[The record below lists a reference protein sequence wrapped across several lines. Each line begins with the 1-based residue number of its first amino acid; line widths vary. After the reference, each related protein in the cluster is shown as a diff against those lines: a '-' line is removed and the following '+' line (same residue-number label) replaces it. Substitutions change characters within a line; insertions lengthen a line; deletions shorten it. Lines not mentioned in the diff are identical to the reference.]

1 MQLIQ
6 LIERANNTLYQELN
20 FSFTFLE
27 YHFREIYKFFEKL
40 IITFMSLSTSEKLEI
55 LKRGVEEIIPE
66 KGLEKK
72 LNKNKPLIIKAGFD
86 PTAPDLHL
94 GHTVLINKLKQFQD
108 LGHQVIFLIGDF
120 TGMIGD
126 PSGVSE
132 TRPILTVE
140 QLKKN
145 SETYQE
151 QIFKILDKKKTK
163 IEFNSTWFKKM
174 TSAELINLS
183 SKMTVARMLERDDFS
198 KRYKGNKPIS
208 IHEFIYPLVQGYD
221 SFELKSDVE
230 LGGTDQKFNL
240 LVGRDIQKS
249 FGMEEQIIMTLPIL
263 EGTDGVKKM
272 SKSLNNYIGLKES
285 PNDMFG
291 KIMSISDDLMWRYFD
306 LLSFKS
312 SVEIKEL
319 KKKTEQGLNPMEA
332 KKMLSAEIV
341 TRFHGEEKALLAEKE
356 FTNRFSKGNDP
367 AEIKLIKL
375 SMKASSV
382 SILDLLSSEELGD
395 YKLCKSKSEAR
406 RMIAQGAVKIDGK
419 KISDEAISVQNPSE
433 NTYQVGKLKHLK
445 IKLKKG

>member
-1 MQLIQ
+1 
-6 LIERANNTLYQELN
+6 
-20 FSFTFLE
+20 
-27 YHFREIYKFFEKL
+27 
-40 IITFMSLSTSEKLEI
+40 MSLSTSEKLEI

-108 LGHQVIFLIGDF
+108 LGHQVVFLIGDF

-375 SMKASSV
+375 SMKASSI

>member
-1 MQLIQ
+1 
-6 LIERANNTLYQELN
+6 
-20 FSFTFLE
+20 
-27 YHFREIYKFFEKL
+27 
-40 IITFMSLSTSEKLEI
+40 MSLSTSEKLEI

-163 IEFNSTWFKKM
+163 IEFNSSWFKKM

-375 SMKASSV
+375 SMKASSI

>member
-1 MQLIQ
+1 
-6 LIERANNTLYQELN
+6 
-20 FSFTFLE
+20 
-27 YHFREIYKFFEKL
+27 
-40 IITFMSLSTSEKLEI
+40 MSLSTSEKLEI

-108 LGHQVIFLIGDF
+108 LGHQVVFLIGDF

-174 TSAELINLS
+174 NSAELINLS

-291 KIMSISDDLMWRYFD
+291 KIMSISDELMWRYFD

>member
-1 MQLIQ
+1 
-6 LIERANNTLYQELN
+6 
-20 FSFTFLE
+20 
-27 YHFREIYKFFEKL
+27 
-40 IITFMSLSTSEKLEI
+40 MSLSTSEKLEI

-108 LGHQVIFLIGDF
+108 LGHQVVFLIGDF

-145 SETYQE
+145 SETYRE

-163 IEFNSTWFKKM
+163 IEFNSSWFKKM

-272 SKSLNNYIGLKES
+272 SKSLNNYIGLQEN

-291 KIMSISDDLMWRYFD
+291 KIMSISDNLMWRYFD
-306 LLSFKS
+306 LLSFKTS
-312 SVEIKEL
+312 IEIKEI
-319 KKKTEQGLNPMEA
+319 KKKIEQGLNPMEA

-367 AEIKLIKL
+367 TEIKLIKL
-375 SMKASSV
+375 SMKASSI
-382 SILDLLSSEELGD
+382 SILDLLSSEELGEN
-395 YKLCKSKSEAR
+395 KLCKSKSEAK

-419 KISDEAISVQNPSE
+419 KISDDDILVQNPSE

>member
-1 MQLIQ
+1 
-6 LIERANNTLYQELN
+6 
-20 FSFTFLE
+20 
-27 YHFREIYKFFEKL
+27 
-40 IITFMSLSTSEKLEI
+40 MSLSTSEKLEI

-66 KGLEKK
+66 NGLEKK
-72 LNKNKPLIIKAGFD
+72 LIKNKPLIIKAGFD

-108 LGHQVIFLIGDF
+108 LGHKVVFLIGDF

-145 SETYQE
+145 SKTYQE

-163 IEFNSTWFKKM
+163 IEFNSSWFKKM
-174 TSAELINLS
+174 TSSELINLS

-221 SFELKSDVE
+221 SFELKADVE

-272 SKSLNNYIGLKES
+272 SKSLKNYIGLQEN

-291 KIMSISDDLMWRYFD
+291 KIMSISDELMWRYFD
-306 LLSFKS
+306 LLSFKTS
-312 SVEIKEL
+312 AEIKEI
-319 KKKTEQGLNPMEA
+319 KKKIAQGLNPMEA
-332 KKMLSAEIV
+332 KKMLSVEIV
-341 TRFHGEEKALLAEKE
+341 TRFHGKEKAILAEKE
-356 FTNRFSKGNDP
+356 FTNRFSRGNDP
-367 AEIKLIKL
+367 TEIKLMKL
-375 SMKASSV
+375 TMKSS
-382 SILDLLSSEELGD
+382 SISIIDLLSSEELGD
-395 YKLCKSKSEAR
+395 KRLCKSKSEAR
-406 RMIAQGAVKIDGK
+406 RMISQGAVKIDGNK
-419 KISDEAISVQNPSE
+419 VTDETILIQNPSE

>member
-1 MQLIQ
+1 
-6 LIERANNTLYQELN
+6 
-20 FSFTFLE
+20 
-27 YHFREIYKFFEKL
+27 
-40 IITFMSLSTSEKLEI
+40 MSLSTSEKLEI

-72 LNKNKPLIIKAGFD
+72 LNKDKPLIIKAGFD

-108 LGHQVIFLIGDF
+108 LGHKVVFLIGDF

-132 TRPILTVE
+132 TRPILTLE

-163 IEFNSTWFKKM
+163 IEFNSSWFRKM

-272 SKSLNNYIGLKES
+272 SKSLNNYIGLQEN

-306 LLSFKS
+306 LLSFKTS
-312 SVEIKEL
+312 TEIKKI

-332 KKMLSAEIV
+332 KKMLSSEIV

-356 FTNRFSKGNDP
+356 FTNRFSRGNDP
-367 AEIKLIKL
+367 TEIKLINL
-375 SMKASSV
+375 SIKASSI
-382 SILDLLSSEELGD
+382 SIIDLLSSEKLGD
-395 YKLCKSKSEAR
+395 DRLCKSKSEAR
-406 RMIAQGAVKIDGK
+406 RMISQGAVKIDGN
-419 KISDEAISVQNPSE
+419 KISDDGILVQNPSE

>member
-1 MQLIQ
+1 
-6 LIERANNTLYQELN
+6 
-20 FSFTFLE
+20 
-27 YHFREIYKFFEKL
+27 
-40 IITFMSLSTSEKLEI
+40 MSLSTSEKLEI

-108 LGHQVIFLIGDF
+108 LGHQVVFLIGDF

-375 SMKASSV
+375 SMKASSI

-419 KISDEAISVQNPSE
+419 KISDDAISVQNPSE

>member
-1 MQLIQ
+1 
-6 LIERANNTLYQELN
+6 
-20 FSFTFLE
+20 
-27 YHFREIYKFFEKL
+27 
-40 IITFMSLSTSEKLEI
+40 MSLSTSEKLEI

-66 KGLEKK
+66 NGLEKK
-72 LNKNKPLIIKAGFD
+72 LTKNKPLIIKAGFD

-108 LGHQVIFLIGDF
+108 LGHKVVFLIGDF

-145 SETYQE
+145 SKTYQE

-163 IEFNSTWFKKM
+163 IEFNSSWFKKM

-208 IHEFIYPLVQGYD
+208 IHEFIYPLIQGYD
-221 SFELKSDVE
+221 SFELKADVE

-272 SKSLNNYIGLKES
+272 SKSLKNYIGLQEN

-291 KIMSISDDLMWRYFD
+291 KIMSISDELMWRYFD
-306 LLSFKS
+306 LLSFKTS
-312 SVEIKEL
+312 AEIKEI
-319 KKKTEQGLNPMEA
+319 KKKTERGLNPMEA

-341 TRFHGEEKALLAEKE
+341 TRFHGEEKAILAEKE

-367 AEIKLIKL
+367 TEIKLIRL
-375 SMKASSV
+375 SIKASSI
-382 SILDLLSSEELGD
+382 SIIDLLSNEELGD
-395 YKLCKSKSEAR
+395 KRLCKSKSEAR
-406 RMIAQGAVKIDGK
+406 RMISQGAVKIDGNK
-419 KISDEAISVQNPSE
+419 VTDETFLIQNPSE
-433 NTYQVGKLKHLK
+433 NTFQVGKLKHLK

>member
-1 MQLIQ
+1 
-6 LIERANNTLYQELN
+6 
-20 FSFTFLE
+20 
-27 YHFREIYKFFEKL
+27 
-40 IITFMSLSTSEKLEI
+40 MSLSTSEKLEI

-108 LGHQVIFLIGDF
+108 LGHQVVFLIGDF

-174 TSAELINLS
+174 TSGELINLS

-291 KIMSISDDLMWRYFD
+291 KIMSISDNLMWRYFD

-312 SVEIKEL
+312 SVEIKEI

-375 SMKASSV
+375 SMKASSI

-406 RMIAQGAVKIDGK
+406 RMIAQGAVKIDGE

-445 IKLKKG
+445 IKLKKD

>member
-1 MQLIQ
+1 
-6 LIERANNTLYQELN
+6 
-20 FSFTFLE
+20 
-27 YHFREIYKFFEKL
+27 
-40 IITFMSLSTSEKLEI
+40 MSLSTSEKLEI

-108 LGHQVIFLIGDF
+108 LGHQVVFLIGDF

-132 TRPILTVE
+132 TRPILTLE

-341 TRFHGEEKALLAEKE
+341 TRFHGKEKALLAEKE

-375 SMKASSV
+375 SMKASSI
-382 SILDLLSSEELGD
+382 SILDLLSSEELGEH
-395 YKLCKSKSEAR
+395 KLCKSKSEAR

>member
-1 MQLIQ
+1 
-6 LIERANNTLYQELN
+6 
-20 FSFTFLE
+20 
-27 YHFREIYKFFEKL
+27 
-40 IITFMSLSTSEKLEI
+40 MSLSTSEKLEI

-108 LGHQVIFLIGDF
+108 LGHQVVFLIGDF

-163 IEFNSTWFKKM
+163 IEFNSSWFKKM

-272 SKSLNNYIGLKES
+272 SKSLDNYIGLQES

-291 KIMSISDDLMWRYFD
+291 KIMSISDDLMWRYFN
-306 LLSFKS
+306 LLSFKTS
-312 SVEIKEL
+312 IEIKEI

-332 KKMLSAEIV
+332 KKMLAAEIV

-375 SMKASSV
+375 SMKASSI
-382 SILDLLSSEELGD
+382 SIVDLLSNDELGD
-395 YKLCKSKSEAR
+395 HKLCKSKSEAR
-406 RMIAQGAVKIDGK
+406 RMIAQGAVKIDGN
-419 KISDEAISVQNPSE
+419 KISDDTILVQNPSE

>member
-1 MQLIQ
+1 
-6 LIERANNTLYQELN
+6 
-20 FSFTFLE
+20 
-27 YHFREIYKFFEKL
+27 
-40 IITFMSLSTSEKLEI
+40 MSLSISKKLEI

-66 KGLEKK
+66 NGLEKK
-72 LNKNKPLIIKAGFD
+72 LNKNKSLIIKAGFD

-108 LGHQVIFLIGDF
+108 LGHKIIFLIGDF

-132 TRPILTVE
+132 TRPILTLD

-145 SETYQE
+145 SKTYQE

-163 IEFNSTWFKKM
+163 IEFNSSWFKKM

-183 SKMTVARMLERDDFS
+183 SKMTVARMLERDDFRN
-198 KRYKGNKPIS
+198 RYKGNKPIS

-221 SFELKSDVE
+221 SFELKSDIE

-272 SKSLNNYIGLKES
+272 SKSLNNYIGLREN

-306 LLSFKS
+306 LLSFRTS
-312 SVEIKEL
+312 MEIEEL

-341 TRFHGEEKALLAEKE
+341 TRFHGEKKAITAEKE
-356 FTNRFSKGNDP
+356 FTNRFSNRNNP
-367 AEIKLIKL
+367 TEIKHINLTL
-375 SMKASSV
+375 KASS
-382 SILDLLSSEELGD
+382 ILIVDLLSSEDLGE

-406 RMIAQGAVKIDGK
+406 RMISQGAVKIDGK
-419 KISDEAISVQNPSE
+419 KISDNTILVQNPSE
-433 NTYQVGKLKHLK
+433 NTFQVGKLKHLK
-445 IKLKKG
+445 IKIKKG

>member
-1 MQLIQ
+1 
-6 LIERANNTLYQELN
+6 
-20 FSFTFLE
+20 
-27 YHFREIYKFFEKL
+27 
-40 IITFMSLSTSEKLEI
+40 MSLSTSEKLEI

-72 LNKNKPLIIKAGFD
+72 LNKDKPLIIKAGFD

-108 LGHQVIFLIGDF
+108 LGHKVVFLIGDF

-132 TRPILTVE
+132 TRPILTLE

-163 IEFNSTWFKKM
+163 IEFNSSWFKKM

-272 SKSLNNYIGLKES
+272 SKSLNNYIGLQEN

-306 LLSFKS
+306 LLSFKTS
-312 SVEIKEL
+312 AEIKDIKNKT
-319 KKKTEQGLNPMEA
+319 KKGLNPMEA

-341 TRFHGEEKALLAEKE
+341 ARFHGEEKALLAQKE
-356 FTNRFSKGNDP
+356 FTNRFSRGNDP
-367 AEIKLIKL
+367 TEIKLITL
-375 SMKASSV
+375 SIQASSI
-382 SILDLLSSEELGD
+382 SIVDLLSSEKLGND
-395 YKLCKSKSEAR
+395 RLCKSKSEAR
-406 RMIAQGAVKIDGK
+406 RMISQGAVKIDGN
-419 KISDEAISVQNPSE
+419 KISDDAILVQNPSE

>member
-1 MQLIQ
+1 
-6 LIERANNTLYQELN
+6 
-20 FSFTFLE
+20 
-27 YHFREIYKFFEKL
+27 
-40 IITFMSLSTSEKLEI
+40 MSLSTSEKLEI

-66 KGLEKK
+66 NGLEKK
-72 LNKNKPLIIKAGFD
+72 LTKNKPLIIKAGFD

-108 LGHQVIFLIGDF
+108 LGHKVVFLIGDF

-145 SETYQE
+145 SKTYQE

-163 IEFNSTWFKKM
+163 IEFNSSWFKKM

-221 SFELKSDVE
+221 SFELKADVE

-272 SKSLNNYIGLKES
+272 SKSLKNYIGLQEN

-291 KIMSISDDLMWRYFD
+291 KIMSISDELMWRYFD
-306 LLSFKS
+306 LLSFKTS
-312 SVEIKEL
+312 AEIKEI
-319 KKKTEQGLNPMEA
+319 KKKTERGLNPMEA

-341 TRFHGEEKALLAEKE
+341 TRFHGEEKAIFAEKE

-367 AEIKLIKL
+367 TEIKLIRL
-375 SMKASSV
+375 SIKASSI
-382 SILDLLSSEELGD
+382 SIIDLLSNEELGD
-395 YKLCKSKSEAR
+395 KRLCKSKSEAR
-406 RMIAQGAVKIDGK
+406 RMISQGAVKIDGNK
-419 KISDEAISVQNPSE
+419 VTDETFLIQNPSE
-433 NTYQVGKLKHLK
+433 NTFQVGKLKHLK

>member
-1 MQLIQ
+1 
-6 LIERANNTLYQELN
+6 
-20 FSFTFLE
+20 
-27 YHFREIYKFFEKL
+27 
-40 IITFMSLSTSEKLEI
+40 MSLSTSEKLEI
-55 LKRGVEEIIPE
+55 LKRGVVEIIPE

-72 LNKNKPLIIKAGFD
+72 INKNKPLIIKAGFD

-94 GHTVLINKLKQFQD
+94 GHTVLLNKLKQFQD
-108 LGHQVIFLIGDF
+108 LGHMIVFLIGDF

-132 TRPILTVE
+132 TRPILTLE

-145 SETYQE
+145 SKTYQE

-163 IEFNSTWFKKM
+163 IEFNSSWFKKM
-174 TSAELINLS
+174 TSSELINLS
-183 SKMTVARMLERDDFS
+183 SKMTVARMLERDDFN

-208 IHEFIYPLVQGYD
+208 IHEFIYPLIQGYD
-221 SFELKSDVE
+221 SFELKSDIE

-263 EGTDGVKKM
+263 EGTDGVRKM

-291 KIMSISDDLMWRYFD
+291 KIMSISDDLMWRFFD
-306 LLSFKS
+306 LLSFKTS
-312 SVEIKEL
+312 AEIKAI
-319 KKKTEQGLNPMEA
+319 KKKTEKGLNPMEA
-332 KKMLSAEIV
+332 KKMLAAEIV
-341 TRFHGEEKALLAEKE
+341 TRFHGEDKAILAEKE
-356 FTNRFSKGNDP
+356 FTNRFSKGNNP
-367 AEIKLIKL
+367 AEIKLINL
-375 SMKASSV
+375 SIKASSI
-382 SILDLLSSEELGD
+382 SIVDLLSCEELGND
-395 YKLCKSKSEAR
+395 KLCKSKSEAR
-406 RMIAQGAVKIDGK
+406 RMISQGAVKIDGN
-419 KISDEAISVQNPSE
+419 KISDDASLVQNPSE

>member
-1 MQLIQ
+1 
-6 LIERANNTLYQELN
+6 
-20 FSFTFLE
+20 
-27 YHFREIYKFFEKL
+27 
-40 IITFMSLSTSEKLEI
+40 MSLSTSEKLEI

-108 LGHQVIFLIGDF
+108 LGHQVVFLIGDF

-291 KIMSISDDLMWRYFD
+291 KIMSISDNLMWRYFD

-375 SMKASSV
+375 SMKASSI

>member
-1 MQLIQ
+1 
-6 LIERANNTLYQELN
+6 
-20 FSFTFLE
+20 
-27 YHFREIYKFFEKL
+27 
-40 IITFMSLSTSEKLEI
+40 MSLSTSEKLEI

-108 LGHQVIFLIGDF
+108 LGHQVVFLIGDF

-312 SVEIKEL
+312 SIEIKEL

-419 KISDEAISVQNPSE
+419 KISDDDILVQNPSE